1 MSKDRKDDPHLMFD
15 RNFNPKIT
23 GGVLKPGTYIVH
35 PDGSLTQTSPTR
47 STPMKRLRKNPLEGH
62 PRAAETR
69 RMMLEARID
78 DEQEVMDLQA
88 SELACD
94 IADTW
99 ARARPTLLCGDYP
112 DLDSYAPGLEKA
124 LNRLELITR
133 PSAMRKVRP

>member
-1 MSKDRKDDPHLMFD
+1 VKE
-15 RNFNPKIT
+15 
-23 GGVLKPGTYIVH
+23 LKPGTYTVKASDLEFDGNGQPRLK
-35 PDGSLTQTSPTR
+35 PDANPIPTI
-47 STPMKRLRKNPLEGH
+47 LRKPRSANRIRKSPLEDH
-62 PRAAETR
+62 PREAETR

-88 SELACD
+88 SELACAV
-94 IADTW
+94 ADAW

-133 PSAMRKVRP
+133 PSAMRKIRP